1 MCGNNIWA
9 FVRSSYRS
17 DSAAT
22 FPSEKPNFTLFYFNI
37 KALAEPIRYLFAY
50 GGQAFEDVR
59 VTRDEWPAL
68 KPSEY
73 TGPRRHTHTYTPAR
87 PSSTISERNVLSLV
101 FFWQRSNIGQ
111 CAGTVRERACTSACA
126 CARTQTRRINR
137 SCTVFLAAVA
147 GAGAMRLSPI
157 CARARVQ
164 HGDRSLATR
173 WPPASHTHIQ

>member
-73 TGPRRHTHTYTPAR
+73 TGPHIHTHTPTHQRVLLP
-87 PSSTISERNVLSLV
+87 PSASATFCRWS

-126 CARTQTRRINR
+126 CPRPNQTDQSIVYCIFSSRRGR
-137 SCTVFLAAVA
+137 GRHAFVADLCT
-147 GAGAMRLSPI
+147 R
-157 CARARVQ
+157 ARAAR
-164 HGDRSLATR
+164 
-173 WPPASHTHIQ
+173 